1 VAPRSEIKLRILRRE
16 EVREYINET
25 DYIDFE
31 AVYWNDGDVSWFN
44 RSFGILPRREFVSI
58 KEPPEKWKSEEQA
71 RIEKLRDRIKFQ
83 AEARMNKEKVS
94 K

>member
-1 VAPRSEIKLRILRRE
+1 
-16 EVREYINET
+16 
-25 DYIDFE
+25 
-31 AVYWNDGDVSWFN
+31 
-44 RSFGILPRREFVSI
+44 VSI